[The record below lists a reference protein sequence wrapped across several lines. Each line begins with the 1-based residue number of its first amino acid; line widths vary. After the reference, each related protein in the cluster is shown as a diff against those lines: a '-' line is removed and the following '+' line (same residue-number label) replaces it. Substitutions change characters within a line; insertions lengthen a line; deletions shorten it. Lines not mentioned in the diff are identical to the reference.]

1 MKIPSHPLFFFEVQK
16 HYEEREA
23 FEMLIG
29 REIRWA
35 YFKKAITA
43 FLLYM
48 ASLIC
53 LYIPER
59 LLQPDM
65 AQMIQQW
72 CPVICRCIPVAI
84 AGVFLL
90 EEVHYRYLAVSSR
103 RDAVLRKSKWYLG
116 ENEEVLL
123 FVKPDLFGDSED
135 AEMPLD
141 PILED
146 DSRMREYIHALSEKM
161 ESIPAADRTWKF
173 LMKRGEGRA
182 GLSRILR
189 RIASMELCV
198 YQHDMGNDVFF
209 EKEGFENYR
218 SVGSVEK

>member
-198 YQHDMGNDVFF
+198 YQHDMRNDVFF